1 MKVLIVDDSKA
12 IRKYIAECIAA
23 LGHQPFYAE
32 NGIEAVE
39 FVKSNAVDLIM
50 MDVEMPDMN
59 GFEATKKI
67 RELLKENWV
76 PIIIITQKIDES
88 AYTEGILAGAD
99 AYIHKPI
106 KPLHLQLQ
114 IMAMQRI
121 YDTREKLKATQQQ
134 LLEANEK
141 LLKISMIDELTGLA
155 NRRSFNRHLEEQFG
169 LARREKNPL
178 SVIIC
183 DIDFFKIYNDNHGH
197 AEGDDCLRR
206 VAEAIASVPSRPT
219 DMACRYGGEEFTL
232 ILPNTDLQG
241 GLFVA
246 EKVRQAVLMAD
257 IPHEG
262 SKIASQVTL
271 SLGLATY
278 TGQFKT
284 GEDITKAADEALY
297 RAKGQGRNRFEAA
310 A

>member
-12 IRKYIAECIAA
+12 IRTYIAECIGA
-23 LGHQPFYAE
+23 LGHQPYYAE

-59 GFEATKKI
+59 GFEATEKI
-67 RELLKENWV
+67 RELLKEDWV
-76 PIIIITQKIDES
+76 PIIIITNNIDED

-99 AYIHKPI
+99 AYVPKPI

-121 YDTREKLKATQQQ
+121 YDTRQKLKAAQQQ

-141 LLKISMIDELTGLA
+141 LLKISMIDELTSLE
-155 NRRSFNRHLEEQFG
+155 NRRSFNQHLDTQFG
-169 LARREKNPL
+169 LAKREKNPL

-183 DIDFFKIYNDNHGH
+183 DVDYFKIYNDSYGH

-206 VAEAIASVPSRPT
+206 VADALASVPSRPT
-219 DMACRYGGEEFTL
+219 DMVCRYGGEEFTL

-241 GLFVA
+241 GLLIA
-246 EKVRQAVLMAD
+246 EKVRQAVLTAD
-257 IPHEG
+257 IPHKG
-262 SKIASQVTL
+262 SKIASQVTI

-297 RAKGQGRNRFEAA
+297 RAKDQGRNRLEAA
-310 A
+310 